1 MVDIVDYDLDRQIGY
16 LLRRAYQRHTTIF
29 QHEIPDDRLTSAQF
43 ATMITIHRL
52 EAAPLVQ
59 ISAMAGIDHAT
70 LRDIVTRLRK
80 RGLLDV
86 IQDRQDRRQRIVS
99 LTAEGRM
106 LVENTIPSAIEVTE
120 RTLAPLDMCERVA
133 ALHILSKLAFSE
145 E

>member
-1 MVDIVDYDLDRQIGY
+1 MDYDLDRQIGY

-80 RGLLDV
+80 RGCLTSFRTVRTEDSVSSRL
-86 IQDRQDRRQRIVS
+86 RQKGACWLKIRFPVQSRSRNAHWPRWICVNGS
-99 LTAEGRM
+99 PHC
-106 LVENTIPSAIEVTE
+106 I
-120 RTLAPLDMCERVA
+120 
-133 ALHILSKLAFSE
+133 F
-145 E
+145 